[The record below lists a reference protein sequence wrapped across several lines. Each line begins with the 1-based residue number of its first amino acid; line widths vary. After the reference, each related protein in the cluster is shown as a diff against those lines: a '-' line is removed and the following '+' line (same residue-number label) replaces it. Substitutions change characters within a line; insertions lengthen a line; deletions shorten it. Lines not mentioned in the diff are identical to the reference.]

1 MRKLILVI
9 TIMMSCFILAAKKD
23 NQNLKLPDI
32 EEQMKKADKISDY
45 EAKKDV
51 AWHKTEYNKV
61 LKYLKKNQK

>member
-1 MRKLILVI
+1 MPLP
-9 TIMMSCFILAAKKD
+9 FILGGIAAAAAGYGAKKGYD
-23 NQNLKLPDI
+23 GTRDTLEAN
-32 EEQMKKADKISDY
+32 KIIKQAKSDY

>member
-9 TIMMSCFILAAKKD
+9 TIMMSCFILASKKD
-23 NQNLKLPDI
+23 NQNLKLPNI